1 MAIYKLSNDSEG
13 NPCSCIK
20 TDENPP
26 VIFPVTDSNNRY
38 YIEYKE
44 WLDAGNTPDPS
55 DQTVYKLTN
64 RT

>member
-1 MAIYKLSNDSEG
+1 MAIYKLSNDSQG

-20 TDENPP
+20 TDVNPP
-26 VIFPVTDSNNRY
+26 VVFPVTDSGNRH

-55 DQTVYKLTN
+55 D
-64 RT
+64 